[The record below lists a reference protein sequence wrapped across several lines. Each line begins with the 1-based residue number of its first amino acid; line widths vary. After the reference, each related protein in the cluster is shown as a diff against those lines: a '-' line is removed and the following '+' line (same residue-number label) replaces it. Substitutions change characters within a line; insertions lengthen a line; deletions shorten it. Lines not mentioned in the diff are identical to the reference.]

1 MLWSALFRW
10 ISRLQM
16 VSHTHSII
24 TFMIIISFDFSVQ
37 LFFVIFI
44 ELLSAEEEEEI
55 EMLLENYLLR

>member
-1 MLWSALFRW
+1 
-10 ISRLQM
+10 
-16 VSHTHSII
+16 
-24 TFMIIISFDFSVQ
+24 MIIISFDFSVQ